1 MHCSRC
7 SAISRAAARSRPG
20 SNGIILPR
28 APVYGKNCALKRA
41 GKPRSKRYCA
51 SGLARLRAGFKD
63 PCRIRG
69 ERAARQ
75 TGVLC
80 ALVPGSFPSGPLA
93 GFQPLIEKVQAD
105 DPAVRAALTEALHHV
120 LSAEDF
126 ERAWSARSQLP
137 AGGVFVMPAGHQIS
151 RAGVQLYAADSEQA
165 GVLARAQE
173 IERLERQARAQRA
186 RVDAASTRAA
196 EAEAAQQAARRTLA
210 DLSAQYEKAVARA
223 HALQLETQQ
232 CAQAHQSAAK
242 RRAHLDEELLELDA
256 HISAQRARID
266 EYAAHLEQA
275 DGQPAQLK
283 KRSDEAKSAFDALDA
298 GQAQARRRARASE
311 RAALEAQYAARAA
324 QHRIDELGRAIQAAN
339 AQLERTQATLEQTR
353 AELDALDPVAP
364 KQRLDA

>member
-1 MHCSRC
+1 MR
-7 SAISRAAARSRPG
+7 SAKKYSADATGAGAQRSVAGRSGAACGARG
-20 SNGIILPR
+20 
-28 APVYGKNCALKRA
+28 
-41 GKPRSKRYCA
+41 RSKRKRAAQSIHNADRGIAAGAAQYPERRRA
-51 SGLARLRAGFKD
+51 RARLWQKLRIEAGWETALEAVLRERLGAFEGLDLKTLAAFAASAPPARLAFYAPLSRD
-63 PCRIRG
+63 P
-69 ERAARQ
+69 
-75 TGVLC
+75 
-80 ALVPGSFPSGPLA
+80 FPSGPLA

-256 HISAQRARID
+256 HI
-266 EYAAHLEQA
+266 
-275 DGQPAQLK
+275 
-283 KRSDEAKSAFDALDA
+283 
-298 GQAQARRRARASE
+298 
-311 RAALEAQYAARAA
+311 
-324 QHRIDELGRAIQAAN
+324 
-339 AQLERTQATLEQTR
+339 
-353 AELDALDPVAP
+353 
-364 KQRLDA
+364 